1 MKSYEVIREEF
12 VPCTGDQRPNTREIL
27 ELRLED
33 PARYVQEQYM
43 RERSVEFLS
52 TKRDGSSVIEA
63 RAEAPLHLLRALTI
77 EGRGVDPRP
86 WPFYRQNFSI

>member
-33 PARYVQEQYM
+33 PGRYVQEQYM
-43 RERSVEFLS
+43 KERSVEFLA
-52 TKRDGSSVIEA
+52 TQQQDGSPVIEA
-63 RAEAPLHLLRALTI
+63 LL
-77 EGRGVDPRP
+77 EGGRKHRYT
-86 WPFYRQNFSI
+86 FCEL

>member
-33 PARYVQEQYM
+33 PARYVQEQYL
-43 RERSVEFLS
+43 RERSGEFLS

-63 RAEAPLHLLRALTI
+63 LL
-77 EGRGVDPRP
+77 EGGRKHRYT
-86 WPFYRQNFSI
+86 FCEL